1 MRGGVAMVAL
11 VAAIAAGG
19 GCAGQDELLPCADAA
34 GGSGGGGGRGES
46 GPGGGGV
53 GGHGGLLPGG
63 AVTRG
68 DGGAA
73 AQGVAERVEQL
84 LGALTLEEKLRLV
97 GGTGFD
103 THPVPRLG
111 IPALAMTDGPVGIR
125 GGPAT
130 AWPAALA
137 MAATFA
143 PELAERWGAALGRE
157 AKAYGKNVL
166 LGPCVHIQR
175 VPQGGRSFEGFGEDP
190 HLAARLAGGV
200 IRGVQ
205 SEGVVATVK
214 HFAANNQET
223 ERFTISAEVEPRVL
237 HEIYFPAFEA
247 AVTEAGVQAVM
258 CAYNRVNGVYACEHP
273 YLLADTLRGRWGF
286 EGLVMSDWG
295 ATHSVVPAVRAGLDL
310 EMPTPEHLSVEALA
324 AALEAGELGV
334 GDVDGMVRRILGV
347 IARMG
352 YLDAPLDAGALDT
365 PEHRALNRE
374 AARSSFVLLRNEAG
388 ALPLDAGALGRL
400 LVVGPLADVVPA
412 GGGSSLVVP
421 TREITLLAA
430 LRARFPALVIDR
442 EPSAAAAADAALVFV
457 GHTASIETEGADRAT
472 LELPAEQVA
481 LVRQV
486 AAASPRTI
494 VLLGTGAPVLL
505 GEFVDEVAA
514 ILVTWFGGQ
523 ELGDALV
530 DVLFGDVGP
539 SGRLPVTFP
548 RRWEDCPAYGSFPG
562 EGGVVEYAEGIL
574 VGYRGF
580 DTRGIEPEFPF
591 GHGLGYTAFE
601 YGGLELGE
609 PDAAGGLTVAVTI
622 TNVGDRAGVAVPQA
636 YVHDLAASL
645 PRPEQELGAFARVKL
660 GPGESRRVEL
670 AIAPRSFAF
679 FDPGADAWVRE
690 PGAFEIRVGESSRD
704 VRLRATVDLE

>member
-1 MRGGVAMVAL
+1 
-11 VAAIAAGG
+11 
-19 GCAGQDELLPCADAA
+19 
-34 GGSGGGGGRGES
+34 
-46 GPGGGGV
+46 
-53 GGHGGLLPGG
+53 
-63 AVTRG
+63 
-68 DGGAA
+68 
-73 AQGVAERVEQL
+73 VAERVEEL

-103 THPVPRLG
+103 THPIPRLG

-130 AWPAALA
+130 AWPAAAA
-137 MAATFA
+137 MAATFD

-166 LGPCVHIQR
+166 LGPCVNIQR
-175 VPQGGRSFEGFGEDP
+175 VPQGGRSFESFGEDP
-190 HLAARLAGGV
+190 YLAARLAVGV

-223 ERFTISAEVEPRVL
+223 ERFTISAEVDPRAL
-237 HEIYFPAFEA
+237 HEIYLPAFEA

-258 CAYNRVNGVYACEHP
+258 CAYNRVNGIYACEHP
-273 YLLADTLRGRWGF
+273 GLLSETLRGRWSF
-286 EGLVMSDWG
+286 PGLVMSDWG
-295 ATHSVVPAVRAGLDL
+295 ATHSVAPAVRAGLDL
-310 EMPTPEHLSVEALA
+310 EMPTPEHLSSEALA
-324 AALEAGELGV
+324 AALEAGELEL
-334 GDVDGMVRRILGV
+334 GDVDGMVRRLLGV

-374 AARSSFVLLRNEAG
+374 AARSSFVLLRNEAA
-388 ALPLDAGALGRL
+388 ALPLDAGALERL

-421 TREITLLAA
+421 TREVSLLAA

-442 EPSAAAAADAALVFV
+442 DPSAAAAADAALVFV
-457 GHTASIETEGADRAT
+457 GHTASIETEGMDRTT

-486 AAASPRTI
+486 AAAAPRTA
-494 VLLGTGAPVLL
+494 VLVGTGAPVLL
-505 GEFVDEVAA
+505 GDFVDEVPA
-514 ILVTWFGGQ
+514 ILLTWFGGQ

-530 DVLFGDVGP
+530 DVLFGEVAP

-548 RRWEDCPAYGSFPG
+548 RRWEDCPAYGAFPG
-562 EGGVVEYAEGIL
+562 AGGVVEYAEGIL

-580 DTRGIEPEFPF
+580 DTRGIEPLFPF

-601 YGGLELGE
+601 YDGLELGE
-609 PDAAGGLTVAVTI
+609 AAAAAGLTVAVTI

-636 YVHDLAASL
+636 YVHDVEASL
-645 PRPEQELGAFARVKL
+645 PRPEQELAAFTRVAL
-660 GPGESRRVEL
+660 APGESRRVEL
-670 AIAPRSFAF
+670 AIGSRSFAF

-704 VRLRATVDLE
+704 VRLRATVELE